1 MDLFSDWAT
10 VYIHWP
16 ILIELYNH
24 LQLNWKLLT
33 GGWPTTTH
41 LFAQHNP
48 MLCWPMSILGPNSV
62 LIDSS
67 HCWWMPWW
75 VQASKPACFSLMCQ
89 MSIDRSPPASLNIK
103 MLTPKPHLSHFSLI
117 YSQQHKHTY
126 AQHPKPSNA
135 CEILLS
141 QQSKVNHRGRKQ
153 QIVYW
158 CDTPFEALQRG
169 KHNMGLD
176 GSKITHM
183 LMQQQYKD
191 GHVLMFVKWSEWR
204 FFSPF

>member
-16 ILIELYNH
+16 ILIELCNH
-24 LQLNWKLLT
+24 LQLNLKLLT
-33 GGWPTTTH
+33 GGWLTPTH

-48 MLCWPMSILGPNSV
+48 MPCWPMSILGPNSV

-103 MLTPKPHLSHFSLI
+103 MLTPKPHLSHLCLYTASDTNTRVRNIQNHQMHVKSFW
-117 YSQQHKHTY
+117 
-126 AQHPKPSNA
+126 ASNQRWITGDENSKLSIDA
-135 CEILLS
+135 TLLLRHCS
-141 QQSKVNHRGRKQ
+141 VENTIWG
-153 QIVYW
+153 W
-158 CDTPFEALQRG
+158 
-169 KHNMGLD
+169 MGAKLL
-176 GSKITHM
+176 TC
-183 LMQQQYKD
+183 
-191 GHVLMFVKWSEWR
+191 
-204 FFSPF
+204 